1 MSKTIIGM
9 VLNSKYRFAY
19 FLILV
24 LPIIII
30 NFFIYHNT
38 LNFTILLL
46 INFIATF
53 LSLILNLE
61 MTIQEEGTRVY
72 NYLKTLR
79 SENYVIIYRTVSIC
93 SIIIPITI
101 LTSLIINFI
110 YIREINP
117 VQQFIYLVLI
127 IFANFFYTYFIQYL
141 AINFK
146 NILLRNVII
155 ISITAASMLS
165 IMTRSMATYIMFVTV
180 LGLFLAVTFMNRR
193 LIDELKREEDNDI

>member
-1 MSKTIIGM
+1 MSKTIIAM

-19 FLILV
+19 LLILV
-24 LPIIII
+24 LPILIISY
-30 NFFIYHNT
+30 FIYHNT

-53 LSLILNLE
+53 ISLILNLE
-61 MTIQEEGTRVY
+61 IMIQEEGTRVY

-79 SENYVIIYRTVSIC
+79 SENYVIIYRTISIC
-93 SIIIPITI
+93 TIIVPITI
-101 LTSLIINFI
+101 LTSFIVNII
-110 YIREINP
+110 YLHEINP
-117 VQQFIYLVLI
+117 VQQAIYLVLI

-146 NILLRNVII
+146 NVLFRNIVI
-155 ISITAASMLS
+155 ISITVASMLS